1 MLRESGRVVAV
12 EDKAVWV
19 ETIRSS
25 LCGSCAARAGCG
37 NGVLARASRGK
48 GLIRAHESHAIAAL
62 DCSVNDVVDIELP
75 ESAVLR
81 GSLWVYGMPLAAAI
95 IGALVGDRYSESMA
109 MLGFVMGLI
118 TGFCAARIVSNRP
131 EALEVFEPRLVALRK
146 VTGDTLAVG

>member
-12 EDKAVWV
+12 EDNAVWV

-25 LCGSCAARAGCG
+25 LCGTCAARAGCG

-62 DCSVNDVVDIELP
+62 DCAINDVVDIELP
-75 ESAVLR
+75 ESVVLR
-81 GSLWVYGMPLAAAI
+81 GSLWVYGVPLAVGI
-95 IGALVGDRYSESMA
+95 VGALVGDRYSESMA
-109 MLGFVMGLI
+109 MLGFLVGLI
-118 TGFCAARIVSNRP
+118 IGFWAARIVSNRS

-146 VTGDTLAVG
+146 VADDTLAVG